1 MKEKHK
7 NDLEQYENTFKVR
20 EDSLKDEIARLKKE
34 IDESVEN
41 ERNKNKMLHQAEV
54 ETLERNW
61 QNKLDNQKKD
71 FERQNEILN
80 KQLQQQIE
88 VNKLANKVE
97 NSSNQINE
105 LMEKITKEKS
115 DQNESNRLYRE
126 SLVAFEERLKRMEED
141 LKEEKTLFTKSKMD
155 YEKELS
161 EKKKVNAEE
170 TSRIK
175 KEIARLEQM
184 QDKFKLEQYESKEKF
199 EREKIDLVSKHDE
212 MKLELETLKANYQSK
227 LNEVEYQKKILEEEK
242 KYFDKYKE
250 ESLKNIEIKKID
262 LQNLQTKYYAEETEI
277 KGRIKV
283 LQEKEFYL
291 NDKFD
296 EFEKTKQTILEEK
309 QKIEKG
315 NKDLMIAAR
324 RLDESI
330 RAVDEKNNRLEKE
343 KEELMKQYN
352 EIETE
357 KMNINNEKLKIAQ
370 EKSDIRLRL
379 QSIDMMRMKYV
390 SEPLS
395 FLPTPS
401 PSNPNFSK
409 TFQTI
414 NPKYF
419 SNTGRS
425 FYSSTQKTGF
435 YDPQNFNQTTKG
447 KSFNADQY
455 FSSLKNKINS
465 QKNMEESNYTREL
478 SPSDGNFNEMIMK
491 EKEFIKKS
499 MESMDNNTNN
509 EYEKMKKNYL
519 NNLSSSSN
527 IMLHKEEEVKIDSVN
542 YNKSGIMQSKQ
553 QSQIPIQ
560 EIDNF
565 EEIEK

>member
-1 MKEKHK
+1 MLDANQASRIIKERGYDISKQSVDRLSK
-7 NDLEQYENTFKVR
+7 YEELRNNLTDEQANKVR
-20 EDSLKDEIARLKKE
+20 QTIETPTEEVFDIETNMEKVINPDYVRQLGEASRKYISDMWNATKATKAYNGKLY
-34 IDESVEN
+34 SS
-41 ERNKNKMLHQAEV
+41 KNKYV
-54 ETLERNW
+54 
-61 QNKLDNQKKD
+61 
-71 FERQNEILN
+71 
-80 KQLQQQIE
+80 LQR
-88 VNKLANKVE
+88 KLANKVE

-105 LMEKITKEKS
+105 LLEKITKEKS

-465 QKNMEESNYTREL
+465 QKNMEDALARGFITEDEINESCARILNLYDKTSVSL
-478 SPSDGNFNEMIMK
+478 F
-491 EKEFIKKS
+491 
-499 MESMDNNTNN
+499 
-509 EYEKMKKNYL
+509 KM
-519 NNLSSSSN
+519 
-527 IMLHKEEEVKIDSVN
+527 
-542 YNKSGIMQSKQ
+542 
-553 QSQIPIQ
+553 
-560 EIDNF
+560 
-565 EEIEK
+565 